1 MALLNIAY
9 YLTFIII
16 FKVILYTLMSSA
28 RRCDP
33 EAGFL
38 VYLKTGSL
46 HPVVGN
52 HMDRRGWFVLVF

>member
-1 MALLNIAY
+1 
-9 YLTFIII
+9 
-16 FKVILYTLMSSA
+16 MSSA

-46 HPVVGN
+46 QPVVGN
-52 HMDRRGWFVLVF
+52 HMDRRGWFVCFSVFFVVVLFF

>member
-1 MALLNIAY
+1 
-9 YLTFIII
+9 
-16 FKVILYTLMSSA
+16 MSSA

-52 HMDRRGWFVLVF
+52 HMDRRGFFKKYSLYLYYVIIYPPSCCSKPM